1 MPEPTAISIQK
12 NPDQDQERDPRPGQ
26 EHFVAPPD
34 EVEVLATDRLD
45 ETAPPTS
52 VWREAWKQLRRNPI
66 FIAAALLIALVL
78 LIVAWPSLFT
88 GQDPRFCSGD
98 FSMDP
103 PGGGH
108 PFGYDKQGCDIYA
121 RTIYGARASVICG
134 VGATI
139 LFVLI
144 GGTLGAVAGYVGGLL
159 DSLMS
164 RLAEIVY
171 ALPLMLIAIALMT
184 VLETRTIWTVMIILA
199 SFSWPQAQRI
209 ARGSVIQAK
218 NSEYV
223 TAAKA
228 LGVSSFRTLVRH
240 VLPNAAGP
248 LIVVSTISLGVF
260 IVTEATLSYL
270 GVGLSRDVVSWGADI
285 AANQKEIRTSA
296 ILFYPATALALT
308 VLSFIMLGDAM
319 RDALDPKARKR

>member
-1 MPEPTAISIQK
+1 M
-12 NPDQDQERDPRPGQ
+12 PDQPTDAREPRPGQ

-45 ETAPPTS
+45 ETTAPTS
-52 VWREAWKQLRRNPI
+52 VWRDAWKQLRRNPI
-66 FIAAALLIALVL
+66 FVIAAVLILIVL
-78 LIVAWPSLFT
+78 LVVVWPGLFT
-88 GQDPRFCSGD
+88 DQDPRYCNGD

-108 PFGYDKQGCDIYA
+108 PFGFDKQGCDIFA
-121 RTIYGARASVICG
+121 RTVYGARASVVTG
-134 VGATI
+134 LGATV

-144 GGTLGAVAGYVGGLL
+144 GGVLGALAGYYGGLF
-159 DSLMS
+159 DSVVS
-164 RLAEIVY
+164 RIAEIFF
-171 ALPLMLIAIALMT
+171 ALPLMLAAIVIMQLLESRT
-184 VLETRTIWTVMIILA
+184 VFTVMLILA
-199 SFSWPQAQRI
+199 SFTWPQAARI
-209 ARGSVIQAK
+209 ARGAVIQAK

-228 LGVSSFRTLVRH
+228 LGVSRFRILLRH

-248 LIVVSTISLGVF
+248 LIVITTIWLGVF

-270 GVGLSRDVVSWGADI
+270 GVGLSRTIVSWGSDI
-285 AANQKEIRTSA
+285 AAGQKEIRTSA

-308 VLSFIMLGDAM
+308 VLSFIMLGDAV